1 MHFNFQEIF
10 IINSVKVTKEVIT
23 TSLDPRRCPSRRPR
37 CMGAGPRRG
46 AGGWAPSPCSP
57 CRRTVRSSA
66 PGRGQGGGQQPPHPR
81 SRTRSPHPRRSSRG
95 RRTQGGGS
103 SWNVNRVKKLFIRL
117 GAIHSPN
124 NATYNT
130 IVPTL
135 LLSSTVN
142 C

>member
-37 CMGAGPRRG
+37 CMRAGPRRG
-46 AGGWAPSPCSP
+46 AGGWAPSPRSP
-57 CRRTVRSSA
+57 CRRTWRSSA

-103 SWNVNRVKKLFIRL
+103 SWNVIVFYLTSQIL
-117 GAIHSPN
+117 PH
-124 NATYNT
+124 ATYHKT
-130 IVPTL
+130 INY
-135 LLSSTVN
+135 VN